1 MGNRYKND
9 GNKCA
14 IKWHNH
20 APHECPGRA
29 RIRCAVCGKA
39 LIKHKTMEFCTE
51 GDGTPEHVLDELGMR
66 RRRKL

>member
-1 MGNRYKND
+1 
-9 GNKCA
+9 
-14 IKWHNH
+14 
-20 APHECPGRA
+20 
-29 RIRCAVCGKA
+29 VCGKA